1 MGQLNLE
8 FLGTPKVRHAGS
20 LITFPTRK
28 ALALLIYLVVE
39 EGVHSREKITTLFWP
54 ESSSGPGRAT
64 LRSTLR
70 HLRGSLSET
79 TQAHTR
85 PHLVT
90 DRDTLRFDAS
100 SDLDLDLHTLESA
113 VRVTCELPLVSPSVS
128 SLSVQP
134 ANIHQ
139 LIAQLSTAATCY
151 RGDFLEGFSLGDT
164 PVFDDWVILQ
174 SEIWHRKAMLVFD
187 WLSLLQSEGGEVG
200 NAIETT
206 TRWVALDLFNETA
219 HRRLIQLHFSAGDRA
234 AALRAYRD
242 CQAILAEELNAE
254 PAPETTAL
262 AKRIRSEPSPPSR
275 GATAAREAALPLVTA
290 EPPLVGRMA
299 QHLDLVTAYRLARR
313 DRPQAVTIEGE
324 PGIGKTRLAKEFLA
338 WASAQGAD
346 VWHGRAY
353 EMGGL
358 LPYQPVVEVL
368 RQRLGRVTNLAQ
380 VLSDTWLAELS
391 RLLPEL
397 NDRLPGL
404 STPLKLDEAEARTRL
419 FEAVARFGQALADR
433 APVVILLDDLQWADA
448 ASLDILHYLAGRWGD
463 EGVSVLLLFTTRA
476 EDLSRQIANAPPDAP
491 ILNNWLTSLGN
502 NLPLTRLS
510 LTPLT
515 LADTQQL
522 LWSMG
527 VGEPGSGDAPSPSPE
542 LKAFC
547 QHLFSETRGHPFFI
561 IETLRSLSERGLLQR
576 QESGGWTA
584 DWETALRQWQI
595 TPDFVPA
602 RIQDLIRARL
612 AQLNPQAQLACTA
625 SAVLGQGF
633 DFAQLGQV
641 ADLEERDTLPAL
653 EALLNRGL
661 LHETNEGYIFVHD
674 TIREVAYTDISQTR
688 RRILHQRA
696 LATLESVAAPP
707 ASLARHALA
716 AGLTEP
722 AFCYSLAAGDGAMRL
737 FAMGDAITHY
747 EAARQIL
754 ASSQS
759 QSPIEATDWR
769 YLYTHL
775 GRALE
780 LNNQFDEA
788 LRTYD
793 EMRTMARKQANRE
806 LELAALIAQATV
818 YAVPSPVYD
827 LGQGKML
834 SEQALTLAR
843 ELGNQAAEAKVLWN
857 LMLVHRFGEGD
868 AHQVVAYGEKSLAIA
883 RELNLP
889 EQIVLTLND
898 LGPAY
903 GGIGQLVRAQKT
915 LEEARELWRR
925 HDNLPML
932 ADSLRNLS
940 TINYLCGN
948 YQQALTEAEEASR
961 ISQSIGNVWGH
972 AGSLHS
978 SSYVYLEYG
987 KPGQAIEALKEG
999 IHLSE
1004 QAGLSVNLPFGRAA
1018 LGWVYST
1025 LGVFEP
1031 GMALCR
1037 QARVEAV
1044 DLPPAVRP
1052 WVLAMLALVEILT
1065 GNLAEAEATIQESEI
1080 GLKMENLT
1088 YPTSAFVLLAKVQL
1102 GLASRGDTL
1111 QDIAH
1116 LDDQVAYL
1124 KNAGVRTFLPDALYL
1139 KSKALLAEG
1148 RAEEAREGLA
1158 QARAKAQAI
1167 GSQRSLWQILF
1178 ALSQLEVQLGR
1189 TDAAQKLR
1197 GQAQEVVEFIA
1208 DHAGTSELRASF
1220 LNLPEVQAVL
1230 SG

>member
-1 MGQLNLE
+1 MGQLSLE
-8 FLGTPKVRHAGS
+8 FLGTPKVQHAGS

-28 ALALLIYLVVE
+28 ASALLVYLAVE
-39 EGVHSREKITTLFWP
+39 GGVHSREKITTLFWP

-70 HLRGSLSET
+70 HLRESLGET
-79 TQAHTR
+79 GPAHTP

-100 SDLDLDLHTLESA
+100 FDLDFDLDTLESA
-113 VRVTCELPLVSPSVS
+113 VHVTHELPLLSSSASSPNAQS
-128 SLSVQP
+128 

-139 LIAQLSTAATCY
+139 LIAQLKAATSCY

-164 PVFDDWVILQ
+164 PAFDDWVMLQ

-200 NAIETT
+200 SALETT
-206 TRWVALDLFNETA
+206 IRWVAFDPFNEAA
-219 HRRLIQLHFSAGDRA
+219 HRRLIQLHFAAGDRA

-262 AKRIRSEPSPPSR
+262 AERIRSESPPPDR
-275 GATAAREAALPLVTA
+275 GATAAREAALPHLTA
-290 EPPLVGRMA
+290 EPPLVGRMV
-299 QHLDLVTAYRLARR
+299 QHLELVTAYRLARR
-313 DRPQAVTIEGE
+313 GRPQAVTIEGE

-346 VWHGRAY
+346 IWHGRAY
-353 EMGGL
+353 EMSGL
-358 LPYQPVVEVL
+358 LPYQPVIEVL
-368 RQRLGRVTNLAQ
+368 RQRLRRVTNLPQ

-397 NDRLPGL
+397 SDRIPDLPA
-404 STPLKLDEAEARTRL
+404 PLKLNEVEARTRL

-433 APVVILLDDLQWADA
+433 VPVVILLDDLQWADA
-448 ASLDILHYLAGRWGD
+448 ASLDVLHYLAGRWGD
-463 EGVSVLLLFTTRA
+463 EGVSVLLLFAARA
-476 EDLSRQIANAPPDAP
+476 EDLSKPIANAPPDAP
-491 ILNNWLTSLGN
+491 ILSNWLTSLGN

-510 LTPLT
+510 LNPLT

-522 LWSMG
+522 VWSMG
-527 VGEPGSGDAPSPSPE
+527 VGDPGSGAAPSLSHE
-542 LKAFC
+542 LEAFC
-547 QHLFSETRGHPFFI
+547 QRLFSETRGHPFFI
-561 IETLRSLSERGLLQR
+561 IETLRSLSDRGLLQR
-576 QESGGWTA
+576 HESGGWTA
-584 DWETALRQWQI
+584 DWETALRQWKT

-612 AQLNPQAQLACTA
+612 AQLSPQAQLACTA

-633 DFAQLGQV
+633 DFAQLCQV

-661 LHETNEGYIFVHD
+661 LHETNEGYVFVHE

-722 AFCYSLAAGDGAMRL
+722 AFRYSLAAGDGAMHL
-737 FAMGDAITHY
+737 FAMGDAIAHY

-754 ASSQS
+754 TGGQLPSS
-759 QSPIEATDWR
+759 IEAADWR

-780 LNNQFDEA
+780 LNSQFDEA
-788 LRTYD
+788 LRIYD
-793 EMRTMARKQANRE
+793 ELRTVAREQANRQ
-806 LELAALIAQATV
+806 LELAALIAQATA
-818 YAVPSPVYD
+818 YAITSPVFD
-827 LGQGKML
+827 LEQGKRL

-843 ELGNQAAEAKVLWN
+843 ELGNQAAEAKILWN
-857 LMLVHRFGEGD
+857 LMLVHRYGEGD
-868 AHQVVAYGEKSLAIA
+868 PHQVVAYGEKSLAIA

-889 EQIVLTLND
+889 EQIGLALND
-898 LGPAY
+898 LGQAY
-903 GGIGQLVRAQKT
+903 GSIGQLDRAQKT
-915 LEEARELWRR
+915 LAEAREVWRKR
-925 HDNLPML
+925 DNLPLL
-932 ADSLRNLS
+932 ADNLRSLS
-940 TINYLCGN
+940 TVNYLTGN

-972 AGSLHS
+972 AGGLHS
-978 SSYVYLEYG
+978 SCYVYLESG
-987 KPGQAIEALKEG
+987 KPGQAIEALKEA
-999 IHLSE
+999 IHLGE
-1004 QAGLSVNLPFGRAA
+1004 RGGLSVFLPFGRSA

-1025 LGVFEP
+1025 LGAFEP
-1031 GMALCR
+1031 GVALCR
-1037 QARVEAV
+1037 QARVEVV
-1044 DLPPAVRP
+1044 DVPPALRP
-1052 WVLAMLALVEILT
+1052 WVLAMIALAEILN
-1065 GNLAEAEATIQESEI
+1065 GNLADAEATIRESEI
-1080 GLKMENLT
+1080 GLRMENLT
-1088 YPTSAFVLLAKVQL
+1088 YSGSVFVFLSKVQL
-1102 GLASRGDTL
+1102 GLARSDTL
-1111 QDIAH
+1111 RDIAH
-1116 LDDQVAYL
+1116 LDNQVAFL
-1124 KNAGVRTFLPDALYL
+1124 EHAGVRTFLPDALYL
-1139 KSKALLAEG
+1139 KSKALLAQG

-1158 QARAKAQAI
+1158 QARAKAEAI
-1167 GSQRSLWQILF
+1167 GSQRSLWPILF
-1178 ALSQLEVQLGR
+1178 AFSQLEAQHGQPV
-1189 TDAAQKLR
+1189 AAQKLR
-1197 GQAQEVVEFIA
+1197 EQAQEVIEFIT
-1208 DHAGTSELRASF
+1208 DHAGTPELRASF

-1230 SG
+1230 SV